1 MPDLSFLD
9 KQIGVTAPTDTKPK
23 VKQSGLGFLDNMIQ
37 PKTVQAE
44 SQPTQASA
52 PIAQQTFEAPPAPV
66 VTGEDG
72 WKTAKSDP
80 TFWDIVKNPGKALI
94 DGAVESAKMLK
105 EPLETTAKGI
115 NKNFIL
121 PVLTVIED
129 AGDAI
134 GIKNDHKA
142 KAELKYI
149 NKELEEYYKKNG
161 YKKGD
166 ITPTDVQSFALETLM
181 PALKTKTAVAA
192 LEAGLNTIRGVSE
205 RGETGT
211 AKDLATDAGVGA
223 IAGAVGKAVF
233 DKAASIIK
241 DKWGDGVLSVV
252 QKFGERKG
260 LTNEEISKMLDGVP
274 KDKQALALANMLGE
288 AAHGVM
294 KQAVN
299 SSDDAAF
306 EMLKRVRA
314 RVHNLDA
321 AADVENASKYM
332 SVAKQNYGDM
342 VEKLKDLDIG
352 VNTGDAFKG
361 IDLHK
366 VEGWKASA
374 VYQDLEKLKN
384 RIDKDPIMSVPEVL
398 AMKQRVNDMAETAVG
413 GDRAILAKLN
423 HSIDNLLENSD
434 NLPGEVS
441 SVIKAANTDYRK
453 AAQNLDL
460 ADTVTKAKDEKGVI
474 NYDVLAKKLEEKGF
488 DTKEAKA
495 TSELLDEYNKK
506 FGNDYRVFNPA
517 KGTNPD
523 TGWLGFISAVLGYAK
538 SHLYRIGEGGNNIA
552 MQKLILK
559 DLKDSKTPFTMA
571 NKIISNPNVSDDI
584 RNNFI
589 GMLKDID
596 KADLTSYDINALKG
610 VTTDLS
616 KTARQL
622 DLKVRGAEVTINK
635 KKANYDLLSAKV
647 SQLEKTNSQNLANW
661 QNKLQVA
668 KKELSIAQGKYNELK
683 TQFDDLGVAIENIE
697 GFKAQPAATTRP
709 AVTKLQGDN

>member
-1 MPDLSFLD
+1 MSDLSFLD
-9 KQIGVTAPTDTKPK
+9 SQVGAIAPTEAKPK
-23 VKQSGLGFLDNMIQ
+23 VKQNDLSFLDSVIQ
-37 PKTVQAE
+37 SKPMQEPA
-44 SQPTQASA
+44 Q
-52 PIAQQTFEAPPAPV
+52 PIAQQVFKAPPAPV
-66 VTGEDG
+66 VTGEAKQSSA
-72 WKTAKSDP
+72 KTMP
-80 TFWDIVKNPGKALI
+80 TFWDVISNPGKTLV
-94 DGAVESAKMLK
+94 DGAIESAKMLA
-105 EPLETTAKGI
+105 EPVGLTFKGI
-115 NKNFIL
+115 NKNFVL
-121 PVLTVIED
+121 PLLTVIED
-129 AGDAI
+129 AADAV

-142 KAELKYI
+142 KAELKRL
-149 NKELEEYYKKNG
+149 NKELEEFYKKNG
-161 YKKGD
+161 YKDGE

-181 PALKTKTAVAA
+181 PTLKTKTAIVA
-192 LEAGLNTIRGVSE
+192 LEAGLNTLRGVSA

-211 AKDLATDAGVGA
+211 AKDLATDASVGA
-223 IAGAVGKAVF
+223 IAGVVGKTVF

-252 QKFGERKG
+252 QQFGERKG
-260 LTNEEISKMLDGVP
+260 LTNEEVSKMLEGVP
-274 KDKQALALANMLGE
+274 KDKQALVLANMLGE

-294 KQAVN
+294 KQSVN

-314 RVHNLDA
+314 RVHNLDT

-342 VEKLKDLDIG
+342 VEKLKDLNIG

-361 IDLHK
+361 IDLYK
-366 VEGWKASA
+366 VEGWKTSA

-423 HSIDNLLENSD
+423 HSIDSLLENAD
-434 NLPGEVS
+434 NLPSEVS
-441 SVIKAANTDYRK
+441 TIIKAANVDYRK

-474 NYDVLAKKLEEKGF
+474 NYDALAKKLEEKGF
-488 DTKEAKA
+488 DTNEAKV
-495 TSELLDEYNKK
+495 TSELLNEYNKK

-523 TGWLGFISAVLGYAK
+523 NGWLGFISAVFGYAK
-538 SHLYRIGEGGNNIA
+538 SHLYRFGEGGNNIA

-559 DLKDSKTPFTMA
+559 DLKNSKTPFTMA
-571 NKIISNPNVSDDI
+571 SKISANPNVSDEI

-589 GMLKDID
+589 SMLKDID
-596 KADLTSYDINALKG
+596 KADLTSYDINALKK

-622 DLKVRGAEVTINK
+622 DLKIRGAEIAINK
-635 KKANYDLLSAKV
+635 KQARYDLLAAKV
-647 SQLEKTNSQNLANW
+647 SQLEKIGSQDLAIW
-661 QNKLQVA
+661 QNKMQVA
-668 KKELSIAQGKYNELK
+668 KKELSVAQGKYNELK

-697 GFKAQPAATTRP
+697 SFKAQPAATTKP